1 VRPTIECREREADV
15 TVSDSD
21 RLHSQLARY
30 EDMFRGYRTEI
41 VEGNIVMSPLRPFHN
56 ETIIRLWT
64 QLEPQ
69 LGPEW
74 GFISDVAIP
83 FSDDFEF
90 CPDLAVIP
98 EAEKNRNLTS
108 YAADLVELAIEV
120 VSASSVRN
128 DYEVKNKQYASRGIP
143 NYLIFDPRS
152 GNLVTLWNPG
162 PDGYRGRDTLPYGDK
177 LTVETKLG
185 RLTVDTSR
193 LPVDPEAAA
202 RS

>member
-1 VRPTIECREREADV
+1 M

-30 EDMFRGYRTEI
+30 EDMFRGYRMEI

-56 ETIIRLWT
+56 ETIMRLWT

-69 LGPEW
+69 LGSEW
-74 GFISDVAIP
+74 GFISDVAVP

-108 YAADLVELAIEV
+108 YPADLVELAIEV
-120 VSASSVRN
+120 VSPSSVRN
-128 DYEVKNKQYASRGIP
+128 DYEVKNKQYAARGIP
-143 NYLIFDPRS
+143 NYLIFDPRT
-152 GNLVTLWNPG
+152 GHLVTLWNPG
-162 PDGYRGRDTLPYGDK
+162 PDGYLGRDTLPYGGK

-185 RLTVDTSR
+185 SLTVDTAR
-193 LPVDPEAAA
+193 LPVDPKTAD